1 MSNLRPRKRPHRTAL
16 AVVPLALVVGLAGTL
31 AWTAVTADRAQ
42 RQAARGTVQ
51 DYADFA
57 AFLMLSEA
65 QRRMEEALFYTFY
78 REDLAW
84 RTSGVAV
91 EPSVLA
97 SDPQESRRCG
107 LDGDGVPWVLRLST
121 DTLAVAVHG
130 ELDPVAR
137 TWLADTLAALS
148 REAGPGDLRTGHLR
162 DERLAPDG
170 IAAFRIR
177 SDTADGGKT
186 AAYALASCFQDRSGP
201 ILPAA
206 LAARPLLPPTLV
218 GDLPTDSLLTA
229 TLLAPRSDAE
239 RRDAAAGAV
248 RGVALDGEAFPFQ
261 GVASDG
267 EAGPFGGSRL
277 TVAFRPPTADL
288 LLRGRAPLYSR
299 APLAIGLLAAT
310 VVLTAIAALLLLR
323 SIRLVRLR
331 ERFVADV
338 SHELRTPLQQVLLF
352 SQLLRAGEA
361 RSAEESS
368 RFLSIIERE
377 ALRLIALVERVL
389 AFARPSAASPPVVSP
404 PVSGSSTGADVARV
418 ARDAVARYAPIVEGR
433 SQTVRL
439 DAPSEARAAISSD
452 GAHQIL
458 LNLLDNASKYGP
470 EGQCIDVRVR
480 NSEGVILEVEDRGPG
495 IPTADRERIW
505 EPFFRLEREQ
515 ELARA
520 GSGIGLAVVREI
532 ADRFGATAEIEDGAA
547 GGVVFRVRMRAARP

>member
-1 MSNLRPRKRPHRTAL
+1 MANLSPRKRPRRTAL

-107 LDGDGVPWVLRLST
+107 LDGDGVPWVLRLRT

-130 ELDPVAR
+130 DLDSAAR

-148 REAGPGDLRTGHLR
+148 HEAGPGDLRTGHLR

-177 SDTADGGKT
+177 SDSADGGAT
-186 AAYALASCFQDRSGP
+186 TAYALASCFQDRSGP
-201 ILPAA
+201 VLPAA

-229 TLLAPRSDAE
+229 ALLGPRIDAE
-239 RRDAAAGAV
+239 PRDSAAGAF
-248 RGVALDGEAFPFQ
+248 RGVAL
-261 GVASDG
+261 DG

-277 TVAFRPPTADL
+277 TVAFRAPTADL

-310 VVLTAIAALLLLR
+310 VVLTAIAALLLVR
-323 SIRLVRLR
+323 AIRLVRLR

-361 RSAEESS
+361 RSAEESN

-389 AFARPSAASPPVVSP
+389 AFARPSPASSAAASP
-404 PVSGSSTGADVARV
+404 PVSGSSPGADVARV

-439 DAPSEARAAISSD
+439 DAPSEARAAISPD

-470 EGQCIDVRVR
+470 EGQSIDVRVR

-495 IPTADRERIW
+495 IPAADRERIW

-515 ELARA
+515 ERARA

-532 ADRFGATAEIEDGAA
+532 AERFGATAEIEDGEA
-547 GGVVFRVRMRAARP
+547 GGVVFRVRLRAAHP